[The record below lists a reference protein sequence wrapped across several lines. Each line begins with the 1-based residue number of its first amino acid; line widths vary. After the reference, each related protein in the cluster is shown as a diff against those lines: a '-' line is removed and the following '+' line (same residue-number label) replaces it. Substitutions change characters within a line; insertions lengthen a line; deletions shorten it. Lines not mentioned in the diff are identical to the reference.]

1 MFLIVGG
8 DSEIGAATYR
18 LMKAQGISVFATTRR
33 PDRIAAARPYL
44 DLAVPLDDWA
54 PPQGTRAACVCAAV
68 ARLSACAN
76 DPRTSAQI
84 NVAHTLAL
92 IDKLVAR
99 RIYVLFLSSNQVFDG
114 RNPNV
119 EANAAPSPISEY
131 GRQKA
136 QTEARLQQLMIS
148 GAPVGILRLAKVVS
162 PHITLLHGW
171 INALKSGNRI
181 RAFHDVR
188 LAPVPIEL
196 VCRAV
201 IALMIDRAEG
211 VFQLTGPLDVTYTE
225 LARII
230 ADQLAAD
237 PNLVSSTSACEAGL
251 PEGSWPLHT
260 TLDSDLLSKRYQ
272 LQVPDVQTVIHSI
285 IASVDAQTADS

>member
-68 ARLSACAN
+68 ERLSACAN

-99 RIYVLFLSSNQVFDG
+99 RIYVLFLSSN
-114 RNPNV
+114 
-119 EANAAPSPISEY
+119 
-131 GRQKA
+131 
-136 QTEARLQQLMIS
+136 
-148 GAPVGILRLAKVVS
+148 
-162 PHITLLHGW
+162 
-171 INALKSGNRI
+171 
-181 RAFHDVR
+181 
-188 LAPVPIEL
+188 
-196 VCRAV
+196 
-201 IALMIDRAEG
+201 
-211 VFQLTGPLDVTYTE
+211 
-225 LARII
+225 
-230 ADQLAAD
+230 
-237 PNLVSSTSACEAGL
+237 
-251 PEGSWPLHT
+251 
-260 TLDSDLLSKRYQ
+260 
-272 LQVPDVQTVIHSI
+272 
-285 IASVDAQTADS
+285 